1 MHFDRVRYLSVSQGI
16 GDDKIYIYIW
26 EIRSP
31 FIRRCSLDRSRSIT
45 MRSRRSELEFFFCS
59 FFETIIGRGLIAFLG
74 LRFSLDARSG
84 SRA

>member
-1 MHFDRVRYLSVSQGI
+1 MHFDRVRYLSISQDI

-31 FIRRCSLDRSRSIT
+31 FIRRYSLDRSRSIT

>member
-1 MHFDRVRYLSVSQGI
+1 MGNSLPFYPKMLSWSIKIDHDEITVFRIGI
-16 GDDKIYIYIW
+16 
-26 EIRSP
+26 
-31 FIRRCSLDRSRSIT
+31 
-45 MRSRRSELEFFFCS
+45 FFFCS